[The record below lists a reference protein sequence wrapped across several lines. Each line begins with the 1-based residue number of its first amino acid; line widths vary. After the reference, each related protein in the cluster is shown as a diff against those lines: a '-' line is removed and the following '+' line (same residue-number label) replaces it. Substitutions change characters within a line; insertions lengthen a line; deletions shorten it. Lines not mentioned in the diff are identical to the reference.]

1 VARVRVIGIGHPDRG
16 DDAAGRAVAARI
28 RENAP
33 EGADIVE
40 SDGEAGKLM
49 DLLEGADVALIV
61 DACLSGAEPGTI
73 HRLDAI
79 AAPLP
84 RPMFA
89 ASSHAIGLTESVE
102 LARILGQLPRRCIIF
117 AIEAA
122 DLSLGV
128 PLSAPVSAAVTRVVP
143 MILDE
148 IAAVEA

>member
-1 VARVRVIGIGHPDRG
+1 MARLRVIGVGHPDRG
-16 DDAAGRAVAARI
+16 DDAVGRIVVARI
-28 RENAP
+28 REKAP
-33 EGADIVE
+33 EGVDVVE

-49 DLLEGADVALIV
+49 DLLEGVEVAVMV

-73 HRLDAI
+73 HRLDAA

-122 DLSLGV
+122 DFSLGA

-143 MILDE
+143 LVLEE